1 MYDLVKYNRL
11 FQKYKDRVPYEDLSQ
26 TVKVQNDFV
35 HMTDPLEIFIIMLE
49 DIIKVNKP
57 SAVNFC

>member
-11 FQKYKDRVPYEDLSQ
+11 FQKYKGRVPYEDLSQ

-35 HMTDPLEIFIIMLE
+35 HMTDP
-49 DIIKVNKP
+49 
-57 SAVNFC
+57 

>member
-1 MYDLVKYNRL
+1 MKN
-11 FQKYKDRVPYEDLSQ
+11 LSQ

>member
-11 FQKYKDRVPYEDLSQ
+11 FQKYKGRVPYEDLSQ